1 MRLHTNIMSLNV
13 FRNYQNT
20 VRENSS
26 TLARISSGTKLMSA
40 KDNPNKLSQSEGLK
54 MQIRA
59 LSVASKNL
67 QDGVSMMQTAD
78 GGIDSISSSL
88 IKMRELVISAG
99 NSSLNNE
106 DRVLVQKEIENIKAG
121 IDDIANNTEFNG
133 VKLLGYE
140 EVKNNDNPI
149 TIAMTSG
156 SNVGDKINIPR
167 YNLSSDTLKDKEGN
181 SIKDINIEEGDITK
195 ALSVIDSAISSV
207 SAARSK
213 FGALANTFESL
224 SSNHESSKIMLE
236 RSKSN
241 IESAD
246 IAKEMIEF
254 TRTNVL
260 MEAGNAM
267 LAQTNNLPNDA
278 LRVLERIK

>member
-267 LAQTNNLPNDA
+267 LAQTNNLPNDT

>member
-59 LSVASKNL
+59 LNVASKNL

-99 NSSLNNE
+99 NDSLNDD
-106 DRVLVQKEIENIKAG
+106 DRILIQKEIENIKAG

-133 VKLLGYE
+133 VKLLGDG

-156 SNVGDKINIPR
+156 GNVGDKINIPR

-181 SIKDINIEEGDITK
+181 SIKDINIEEGEITK
-195 ALSVIDSAISSV
+195 SLSVIDSAISSV

-267 LAQTNNLPNDA
+267 LLQTNNLPNDA

>member
-133 VKLLGYE
+133 IKLLGYE

-224 SSNHESSKIMLE
+224 SFNHESSKIMLE

-241 IESAD
+241 IESTD

>member
-20 VRENSS
+20 VKENSS

>member
-106 DRVLVQKEIENIKAG
+106 DRVLIQKEIENIKAG

-140 EVKNNDNPI
+140 EVKNNENPI

-195 ALSVIDSAISSV
+195 ALSAIDSSISSV

-224 SSNHESSKIMLE
+224 SSNHESSKVMLE

-246 IAKEMIEF
+246 IAKEMMEF

-278 LRVLERIK
+278 LRVLEKIK

>member
-149 TIAMTSG
+149 TITMTSG

>member
-149 TIAMTSG
+149 TITMTSG

-278 LRVLERIK
+278 LRVLERTK

>member
-13 FRNYQNT
+13 FRNYRNT

-26 TLARISSGTKLMSA
+26 TLARISSGTKLLSA

-106 DRVLVQKEIENIKAG
+106 DRVLIQKEIENIKAG

-140 EVKNNDNPI
+140 EVKNNENPI

-167 YNLSSDTLKDKEGN
+167 YNLSSDRLKDKEGN

-195 ALSVIDSAISSV
+195 ALSVIDSSISNV

-224 SSNHESSKIMLE
+224 SSNHESSKVMLE

-246 IAKEMIEF
+246 IAKEMMEF

-278 LRVLERIK
+278 LRVLEKN

>member
-106 DRVLVQKEIENIKAG
+106 DRVLIQKEIENIKAG

-140 EVKNNDNPI
+140 EVKNNENPI

-195 ALSVIDSAISSV
+195 ALSAIDSSISSV

-224 SSNHESSKIMLE
+224 SSNHESSKVMLE

-241 IESAD
+241 IESTD
-246 IAKEMIEF
+246 IAKEMMEF

-278 LRVLERIK
+278 LRVLEKIK

>member
-26 TLARISSGTKLMSA
+26 TLASISSGTKLMSA

-106 DRVLVQKEIENIKAG
+106 DRILIQKEIENIKAG

-140 EVKNNDNPI
+140 EVKNNENPI

-267 LAQTNNLPNDA
+267 LVQTNNLPNDA